1 MDILL
6 NLIMTP
12 SVARNEIDQLGAS
25 LRRID
30 QKLLA
35 SETHLGGER
44 VWYQGGEPYFDL
56 FVELHQEQILWFQ
69 MTLRGSV
76 LSWKRT
82 DGEENGAWQTGK
94 TNELK
99 TDDVS
104 FYAAS
109 KLIERDREP
118 NRAFLEL
125 ARDILK
131 TRAGDDIFDGILEI
145 FARSR

>member
-1 MDILL
+1 
-6 NLIMTP
+6 MTP
-12 SVARNEIDQLGAS
+12 SLDRNEIDQLGAS

-30 QKLLA
+30 QKLLT
-35 SETHLGGER
+35 SETHLGGTR

-56 FVELHQEQILWFQ
+56 FVELIEERVVWFQ
-69 MTLRGSV
+69 MTLRGNV

-82 DGEENGAWQTGK
+82 DGGTNGTDPNNREVWQTGK

-109 KLIERDREP
+109 KLIDRDRVP

-131 TRAGDDIFDGILEI
+131 TRAGDRIFDRILEI
-145 FARSR
+145 FARSL